1 MLKAPKIF
9 LLILIFVS
17 IGCASE
23 YNLATKKQELI
34 YYTTDKEVN
43 IGRSLVKQVEK
54 EYKLVQE
61 PGIQKRVEEIGQ
73 KLVDVCDR
81 KDVIYYFKVLDEK
94 DLNAFSLPG
103 GFIYIN
109 KGLIDKMD
117 SDDELAGVLAHEI
130 GHVVAKHAVKKL
142 QAMMGYMLARLAGA
156 VVPGGGRMIP
166 GMDIAF
172 ASILVGYARED
183 ELLADRLAVRYMKF
197 AGYDS
202 TKMIY
207 FMQKI
212 YKLDQKNL
220 RPYSYF
226 RTHPSTSDR
235 IRAMKEELGL
245 GMDFKDYINIET
257 KEHS

>member
-1 MLKAPKIF
+1 MSKLNPIIIF
-9 LLILIFVS
+9 TVVFFLY
-17 IGCASE
+17 GCASE

-34 YYTTDKEVN
+34 YYTTDKEIN
-43 IGRSLVKQVEK
+43 IGQAVVKQVEK
-54 EYKLVQE
+54 EYKLVEE
-61 PGIQKRVEEIGQ
+61 PGVQKRVRDIGQ
-73 KLVDVCDR
+73 KIVDVCDR
-81 KDVIYYFKVLDEK
+81 KELIYYFKVLDEK
-94 DLNAFSLPG
+94 ELNAFSLPG

-109 KGLIDKMD
+109 KGLIDKMT
-117 SDDELAGVLAHEI
+117 SDDELAGVLAHEV

-156 VVPGGGRMIP
+156 TTGGGNMVQ

-172 ASILVGYARED
+172 ASILVGYSRED
-183 ELLADRLAVRYMKF
+183 ELLADRLAIRYMQA
-197 AGYDS
+197 AGYDPS
-202 TKMIY
+202 KMVY
-207 FMQKI
+207 FMQRI

-235 IRAMKEELGL
+235 VRVMREELGL

-257 KEHS
+257 EGRI